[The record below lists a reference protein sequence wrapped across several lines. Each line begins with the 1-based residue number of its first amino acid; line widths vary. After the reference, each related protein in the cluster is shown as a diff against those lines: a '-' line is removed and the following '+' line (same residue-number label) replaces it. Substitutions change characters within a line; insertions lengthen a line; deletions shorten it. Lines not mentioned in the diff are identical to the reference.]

1 MSNITKPI
9 GGSTDPVANE
19 AHVRQHL
26 TILTKRWPELDEP
39 VQFEIRCL
47 ERDTKFPTWEFFDPD
62 QIDQAVEYV
71 ANQNTRNNV
80 YVTIN
85 PIRIERQGKAS
96 STADVRCRIFCFC

>member
-26 TILTKRWPELDEP
+26 TILTKRWPELDET

-47 ERDTKFPTWEFFDPD
+47 DRVTKSASWKFFDPD
-62 QIDQAVEYV
+62 KIDQAVRRE
-71 ANQNTRNNV
+71 
-80 YVTIN
+80 I
-85 PIRIERQGKAS
+85 
-96 STADVRCRIFCFC
+96 